1 MFPVGRVR
9 RCARARR
16 ALSLALDGE
25 AAPAEIHALAL
36 HIGQCEPCRGFTA
49 QVSAITRL
57 IRSGRIEP
65 ARRGARS

>member
-1 MFPVGRVR
+1 MFLVGRER

-25 AAPAEIHALAL
+25 AAPAEIHALTL
-36 HIGQCEPCRGFTA
+36 HIGGCEPCRLFTT

-57 IRSGRIEP
+57 IRTGRIEP
-65 ARRGARS
+65 ATRGARS